1 MDFTINSLQ
10 LCPQLGVCSAAQP
23 SGEATIPDRHPVTV
37 PQLMYV
43 YVHACWYALI
53 CLHFACNTPPHT
65 QPRSASLFPKAANVH
80 IIFSIAGWLLC
91 ELFIFANLSLGV
103 SVCVFAYLPSNQSTA
118 VLPTTGWNLKLQKWK
133 KRAMSE
139 NRIAKL
145 WQRILSFWQCACNTN
160 NNEWRPSDF
169 ASLNGVNGFSVNI
182 VTQLTGCQLQA
193 ASS

>member
-37 PQLMYV
+37 PQFMYV
-43 YVHACWYALI
+43 YVYAC
-53 CLHFACNTPPHT
+53 CM
-65 QPRSASLFPKAANVH
+65 RLFVY
-80 IIFSIAGWLLC
+80 ILL
-91 ELFIFANLSLGV
+91 ATHRRTLSLAAHPSSPKLPMYTLSFLSPVGCFV
-103 SVCVFAYLPSNQSTA
+103 NCLFLPTCLLTWMCVFAYLPSNQSTA